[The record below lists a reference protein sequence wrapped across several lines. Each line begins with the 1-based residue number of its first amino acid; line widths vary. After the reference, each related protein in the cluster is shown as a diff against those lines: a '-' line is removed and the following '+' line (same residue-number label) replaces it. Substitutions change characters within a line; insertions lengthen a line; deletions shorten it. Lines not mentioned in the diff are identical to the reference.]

1 MPLRPSV
8 VYKNC
13 RALQAATLPGT
24 TPNDAGSKF
33 LLQQN
38 LTSGVRG
45 HGSRPVHSGDSGW
58 VRDKLNLLPGTGQ
71 IGPGGL
77 GTHAWPVE
85 ANVFPPVA
93 LGEPLAVNN
102 DSEETGQSYE
112 YIVENQFIEVTNK
125 WDSETTYFY
134 FHPLPSGVTQVSV
147 LDSDHEP
154 VTVKYL
160 IEGSRL
166 YHTLDGGVYW
176 VRYFANDSFHEE
188 LITSQLVMP
197 RAPRL
202 NKEEAPFVAPDHFAW
217 THGVIDIPS
226 WAEHRFRFYE
236 DNRNVACLTHSNGFR
251 PRWSQGASARSCR
264 IPR

>member
-1 MPLRPSV
+1 MHPVQNFYYS
-8 VYKNC
+8 K
-13 RALQAATLPGT
+13 TLPPESVAMAHVRS
-24 TPNDAGSKF
+24 TPVTPAGY
-33 LLQQN
+33 
-38 LTSGVRG
+38 V
-45 HGSRPVHSGDSGW
+45 
-58 VRDKLNLLPGTGQ
+58 DKLNVLAGTGQ

-85 ANVFPPVA
+85 ANVFPPVQ

-102 DSEETGQSYE
+102 DPEETGQSYE

-134 FHPLPSGVTQVSV
+134 FHPLPSGVTQVSI
-147 LDSDHEP
+147 LDSKHEP

-166 YHTLDGGVYW
+166 YHTLEGDVYW
-176 VRYFANDSFHEE
+176 VRYFANDRFQEE

-202 NKEEAPFVAPDHFAW
+202 NKEEAPFAAPDHFAL

-226 WAEHRFRFYE
+226 WSEHRFRFTKITGTWH
-236 DNRNVACLTHSNGFR
+236 ALLTATGSGRGGRRAR
-251 PRWSQGASARSCR
+251 PQGLAGSQDSVQS
-264 IPR
+264 

>member
-1 MPLRPSV
+1 MAHVRS
-8 VYKNC
+8 
-13 RALQAATLPGT
+13 
-24 TPNDAGSKF
+24 TPVTPAGY
-33 LLQQN
+33 
-38 LTSGVRG
+38 V
-45 HGSRPVHSGDSGW
+45 
-58 VRDKLNLLPGTGQ
+58 DKLNVLAGTGQ

-102 DSEETGQSYE
+102 DPEETGQSYE

-147 LDSDHEP
+147 LDSDHDP
-154 VTVKYL
+154 VTVEYL

-166 YHTLDGGVYW
+166 YHTLEGDVYW
-176 VRYFANDSFHEE
+176 VRYFANDRFQEE

-202 NKEEAPFVAPDHFAW
+202 NKEEAPFVAADHFAW

-236 DNRNVACLTHSNGFR
+236 QPVSNFRFLHNASERPLVRADSLQCEADAGGMDQDAVRTVPALHGRHLGARQEPWRRNY
-251 PRWSQGASARSCR
+251 
-264 IPR
+264 